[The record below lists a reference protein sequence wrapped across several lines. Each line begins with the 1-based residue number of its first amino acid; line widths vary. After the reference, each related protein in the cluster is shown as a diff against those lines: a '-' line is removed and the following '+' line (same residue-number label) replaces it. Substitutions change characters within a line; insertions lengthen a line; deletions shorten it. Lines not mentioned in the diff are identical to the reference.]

1 MLAPNPV
8 AGIDV
13 GKSFLDLG
21 FDSAARPLRAG
32 NDAAGIA
39 ALIAAL
45 RHPRRARGGRPLVVD
60 DVPPLD
66 SEYPC

>member
-45 RHPRRARGGRPLVVD
+45 RRRGTTPSRSRRTAPTLGR
-60 DVPPLD
+60 
-66 SEYPC
+66 